1 MKEELIISLVILTAL
16 VGIPLL
22 IASVGGK
29 EEYPMPSESGHP
41 LNDLTIT
48 VIYDNYLAQ
57 ESLQTA
63 WGFACLLQRAEK
75 TILFD
80 TGGDGAVLL
89 ANMAKLGIDPQ
100 TIDLVVLSHQH
111 WDHTGGIY
119 HFLNTNA
126 HVQIYLPHSFS
137 PHFKQDLQRY
147 GVEIV
152 EVQAAQQICPGVYST
167 GDLEG
172 PIREQA
178 LLLQTQKGVIII
190 TGCAHPGI
198 VKIIQQAKAVLPEDV
213 LLVMGGFHL
222 MNDREE
228 TILDVVSQFRALGV
242 RYVAAS
248 HCTGDLARQIFARE
262 YQQQY
267 LPVGV
272 GTIITRKELP

>member
-1 MKEELIISLVILTAL
+1 
-16 VGIPLL
+16 
-22 IASVGGK
+22 
-29 EEYPMPSESGHP
+29 MPFESGHP

-63 WGFACLLQRAEK
+63 WGFACLITGPER

-89 ANMAKLGIDPQ
+89 ANMAKLGIDQ
-100 TIDLVVLSHQH
+100 VMIDLVVLSHQH
-111 WDHTGGIY
+111 WDHIGGIY
-119 HFLNTNA
+119 HFLNA
-126 HVQIYLPHSFS
+126 HARVQIYLPHSFS
-137 PHFKQDLQRY
+137 THFKQDLQRY

-152 EVQAAQQICPGVYST
+152 AVQAARQICPGVYST

-178 LLLQTQKGVIII
+178 LLLQTPKGMIII

-198 VKIIQQAKAVLPEDV
+198 VKIIQQAKAVLPEDI

-222 MNDREE
+222 MNHREE
-228 TILDVVSQFRALGV
+228 TIMDVVSEFRALGV

-248 HCTGDLARQIFARE
+248 HCTGDRARQIFARE
-262 YQQQY
+262 YQQNY

-272 GTIITRKELP
+272 GNVITLKELP

>member
-1 MKEELIISLVILTAL
+1 
-16 VGIPLL
+16 
-22 IASVGGK
+22 
-29 EEYPMPSESGHP
+29 MPSESGHP

-63 WGFACLLQRAEK
+63 WGFACLIQGAEK

-89 ANMAKLGIDPQ
+89 ANMAQLRIDPA
-100 TIDLVVLSHQH
+100 TIDLVILSHQH
-111 WDHTGGIY
+111 WDHIGGIY
-119 HFLNTNA
+119 HFLNANTR
-126 HVQIYLPHSFS
+126 VQIYLPQSFS
-137 PHFKQDLQRY
+137 NHFKQDLQRY

-152 EVQAAQQICPGVYST
+152 EVQAARQICPGVYST

-172 PIREQA
+172 QIREQA
-178 LLLQTQKGVIII
+178 LLLQAPKGMIII

-198 VKIIQQAKAVLPEDV
+198 VKIIQQAKAILPDEV

-228 TILDVVSQFRALGV
+228 SIMDVVSQFNALGV
-242 RYVAAS
+242 RDVAPS
-248 HCTGDLARQIFARE
+248 HCSGEQTRQVFAQA
-262 YQQQY
+262 YQQDF
-267 LPVGV
+267 LSSGV
-272 GTIITRKELP
+272 GKVIRLQDLP

>member
-1 MKEELIISLVILTAL
+1 
-16 VGIPLL
+16 
-22 IASVGGK
+22 
-29 EEYPMPSESGHP
+29 MPSESGHP
-41 LNDLTIT
+41 LNEFTIT
-48 VIYDNYLAQ
+48 IIYDNYLVT

-63 WGFACLLQRAEK
+63 WGFACLIQGAEK

-111 WDHTGGIY
+111 WDHIGGVY
-119 HFLNTNA
+119 HFLNKNNR
-126 HVQIYLPHSFS
+126 VNVYVPHSFS
-137 PHFKQDLQRY
+137 AHFKDDLKRY
-147 GVEIV
+147 RVEIV
-152 EVQAAQQICPGVYST
+152 EVQSETKICENVYSS

-172 PIREQA
+172 RIREQA
-178 LLLQTQKGVIII
+178 VLLHTDRGMIII

-198 VKIIQQAKAVLPEDV
+198 VKIIQHARAVLPEDI

-228 TILDVVSQFRALGV
+228 TIMDVVSEFKAMGV

-248 HCTGDLARQIFARE
+248 HCTGDRARQIFARE
-262 YQQQY
+262 YQQY
-267 LPVGV
+267 FIPDGV
-272 GTIITRKELP
+272 GKVMTLKDLL